1 MDTPKV
7 ALVVFVLIFLF
18 IFPDTQKPSRSQ
30 EQELGRLLVEKQ
42 GALLLLNSTSY
53 GALEAER
60 NRSINVTGFRHDD
73 AYAWS
78 LLPRVQE
85 RAREQIR
92 TVPGVLETSSTDSY
106 GLSGLSYTA
115 SDEEV
120 PWKSNDSS
128 TPADMRLHRY
138 SLYQNV
144 SGIVHG
150 QWTRSKVADG
160 LIPPVMN
167 LSALAPRVM
176 YVTKTYSHN
185 ITGQDGNLR
194 IKLDE
199 KNSSMTESEDGSI
212 REVRADLLIRDQS
225 SNGDGWE
232 MTLHGVHY
240 PQQGGIILATTGQR

>member
-1 MDTPKV
+1 MDTPRV

-18 IFPDTQKPSRSQ
+18 ILPDTQKPSRSQ

-42 GALLLLNSTSY
+42 NALLLLNSTSY

-60 NRSINVTGFRHDD
+60 NRWINITGFRHGD
-73 AYAWS
+73 AYAWD

-85 RAREQIR
+85 RAREQVR
-92 TVPGVLETSSTDSY
+92 TVHGVLEPSSIDSY
-106 GLSGLSYTA
+106 GSAGLSHKA
-115 SDEEV
+115 SGEEGLR
-120 PWKSNDSS
+120 KSNTSS
-128 TPADMRLHRY
+128 IPGDTRVRRFSM
-138 SLYQNV
+138 YQNIT
-144 SGIVHG
+144 GIVHG

-160 LIPPVMN
+160 LVPPLMN
-167 LSALAPRVM
+167 LSTLAPHVM
-176 YVTKTYSHN
+176 YVTKSYSHN

-199 KNSSMTESEDGSI
+199 KNSSMAESGEGSV
-212 REVRADLLIRDQS
+212 REVRADLSIQDQS
-225 SNGDGWE
+225 SKGDGWE